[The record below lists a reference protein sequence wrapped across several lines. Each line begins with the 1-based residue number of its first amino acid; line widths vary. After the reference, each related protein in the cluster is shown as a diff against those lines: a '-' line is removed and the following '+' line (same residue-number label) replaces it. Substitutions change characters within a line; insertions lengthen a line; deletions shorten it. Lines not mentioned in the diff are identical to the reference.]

1 MRIVAAAASALV
13 IFEFGLAAVTWTP
26 ALQVAVER
34 FSQVAH
40 VPPSPRAVSVIG
52 LLDLIGVAG
61 AIVGFWKPQAAVA
74 AGVWF
79 AALCGWILFRQL
91 THGDRGSALLP
102 YTLFAC
108 SALLMLIGRLAES

>member
-13 IFEFGLAAVTWTP
+13 IFEFGLAALTWTP

-40 VPPSPRAVSVIG
+40 VPPAPRLVALIG
-52 LLDLIGVAG
+52 LLDLIGVIG
-61 AIVGFWKPQAAVA
+61 VVVGFWKPEAAVA

-79 AALCGWILFRQL
+79 AALCGWILYRQV

-102 YTLFAC
+102 YTLFAG
-108 SALLMLIGRLAES
+108 SAVLVIVGRLAS